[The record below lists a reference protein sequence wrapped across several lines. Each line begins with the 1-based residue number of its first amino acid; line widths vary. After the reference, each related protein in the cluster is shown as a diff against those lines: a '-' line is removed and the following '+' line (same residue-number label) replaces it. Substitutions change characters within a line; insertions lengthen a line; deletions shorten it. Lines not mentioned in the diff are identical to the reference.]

1 MPAAVAGA
9 EEIRSPGGS
18 ERRRRKRRRKVT
30 RRTMAATAPEAGWP
44 PDSGRSRIACRGH
57 PPLKARSLGF
67 PKPYIRIPLSCSTPA
82 MPEEDSGTPEA
93 VFRCSRKLG
102 VSETRDRRPSS
113 ESRRNTGIS
122 R

>member
-1 MPAAVAGA
+1 PRWFGA
-9 EEIRSPGGS
+9 ETAEEEEEGDAADDGGDRPGGG
-18 ERRRRKRRRKVT
+18 VAAGF
-30 RRTMAATAPEAGWP
+30 RTF
-44 PDSGRSRIACRGH
+44 PDCMPR
-57 PPLKARSLGF
+57 PTPLKARSLGF
-67 PKPYIRIPLSCSTPA
+67 PKPYIHIPLSCSTPA